1 MRTRSSNRRRSRQ
14 QQQQLTPVIVEVPE
28 IPMADTRTM
37 AELLQAPTGGFENAI
52 VIPPFQ
58 AKKFELKPS
67 LITLVQSKVFR
78 GTKLEEPHNHIRF
91 IESITN
97 NFRYPHVPITTVK
110 LLLFHFSIDGA
121 AKTWLD
127 KEPPQSILTW
137 EDLIALIANAPKM
150 QQNVKR
156 GLLRTK
162 RSSDSKSPYN
172 RNMLICSAIIMN
184 NVPEKLEDLENFL
197 SHVLYKNSIGL
208 FSKDDRLVAG
218 STILLMILLPILIL
232 VKTMIILK
240 VYPLTHYQPGVD
252 VSILKKDSHEGNFQ
266 AHSNPLLEFDDNLKS
281 STINPLFDEME
292 EDVEIENSNKPVL
305 LQTPLSDKGY
315 YDQEGDA
322 LFLESLLCEDT
333 TLIFA
338 VQVISDHDTSI
349 SFSPRSDPLHH
360 EFAGELLHF
369 LQGLSCSTWNI

>member
-58 AKKFELKPS
+58 AKNFELKPS

-97 NFRYPHVPITTVK
+97 NFRYPHVPIITVK

-137 EDLIALIANAPKM
+137 EDL
-150 QQNVKR
+150 
-156 GLLRTK
+156 
-162 RSSDSKSPYN
+162 DSLN
-172 RNMLICSAIIMN
+172 SAAG
-184 NVPEKLEDLENFL
+184 DNFL
-197 SHVLYKNSIGL
+197 DKMPDDYLRIIESKAKVRHSQNSMSRVSTHAPPSSSSPSNVDLSSFREEIT
-208 FSKDDRLVAG
+208 STVKDMLAINLKEIRSLVVPTPA
-218 STILLMILLPILIL
+218 T
-232 VKTMIILK
+232 VKAVEEKYVTCGDCHH
-240 VYPLTHYQPGVD
+240 YNNSPLTRG
-252 VSILKKDSHEGNFQ
+252 G
-266 AHSNPLLEFDDNLKS
+266 
-281 STINPLFDEME
+281 
-292 EDVEIENSNKPVL
+292 
-305 LQTPLSDKGY
+305 
-315 YDQEGDA
+315 
-322 LFLESLLCEDT
+322 
-333 TLIFA
+333 
-338 VQVISDHDTSI
+338 
-349 SFSPRSDPLHH
+349 H
-360 EFAGELLHF
+360 EFPVF
-369 LQGLSCSTWNI
+369 